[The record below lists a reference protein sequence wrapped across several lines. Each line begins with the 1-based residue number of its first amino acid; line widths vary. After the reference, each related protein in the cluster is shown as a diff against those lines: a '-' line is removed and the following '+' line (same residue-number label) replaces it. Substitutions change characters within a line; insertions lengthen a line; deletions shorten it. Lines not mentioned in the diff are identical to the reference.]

1 MKNISRTDRYILIG
15 SIGVLLISFCVTFD
29 KMLRQR
35 LKKEQIQTAEQEV
48 AITDTLNI
56 KTWRLYHTEQMILM
70 HEILKE
76 LRSQNNSPI
85 PNLTNESMKVN
96 FKIRKS
102 QIDSCKTI
110 SIHSSPK
117 KPTCISFCE
126 SLQESDH
133 TQTLLF

>member
-1 MKNISRTDRYILIG
+1 M
-15 SIGVLLISFCVTFD
+15 TFD

-96 FKIRKS
+96 FQKS
-102 QIDSCKTI
+102 AN
-110 SIHSSPK
+110 HR
-117 KPTCISFCE
+117 
-126 SLQESDH
+126 
-133 TQTLLF
+133 